1 MTDDGA
7 LNYLVETSHFT
18 QENSTEKK
26 RKLKRGGKKDNC
38 RGDKESPE
46 LRRDK
51 MGVRVDLCS
60 QTHQSLSPYS
70 PEEAEG

>member
-7 LNYLVETSHFT
+7 LSYLVETLHFT
-18 QENSTEKK
+18 QENCTEIK
-26 RKLKRGGKKDNC
+26 RKLKRKKKDNS

-51 MGVRVDLCS
+51 MGVGADLCS
-60 QTHQSLSPYS
+60 QTHQSASPYS